1 VNQTFKLIKKAL
13 VELFSY
19 AEDDVTSYAKFREDL
34 DLDSQGIVEFTKTV
48 DKHGVGI
55 PYEAA
60 NEINTIWDLVRYIE
74 TDNSFGKPTAFDK
87 AKESIIDFIKGSA
100 DDNKSGN
107 YTSCLLRL
115 GLATFILAGSI
126 LGANY
131 GFTNFGWVGGVIGV
145 VLGYFIGMYIFSALF
160 IVK

>member
-1 VNQTFKLIKKAL
+1 VNQTYKLVKKVL
-13 VELFSY
+13 IELYSY

-34 DLDSQGIVEFTKTV
+34 DLDSQGIVEFTKAI

-55 PYEAA
+55 SYEAA
-60 NEINTIWDLVRYIE
+60 NEINTIWDLVSYID

-87 AKESIIDFIKGSA
+87 AKESIIDFVKGN
-100 DDNKSGN
+100 DDDKKNGS
-107 YTSCLLRL
+107 YISCLLRL
-115 GLATFILAGSI
+115 GLATFVLAGSI

-145 VLGYFIGMYIFSALF
+145 VLGYIIGMYIFSALF
-160 IVK
+160 LVK